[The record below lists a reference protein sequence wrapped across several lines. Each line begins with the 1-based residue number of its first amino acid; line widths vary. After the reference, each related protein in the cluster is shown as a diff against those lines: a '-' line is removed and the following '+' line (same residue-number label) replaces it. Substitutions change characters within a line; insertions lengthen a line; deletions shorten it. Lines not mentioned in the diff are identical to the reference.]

1 MEFLALCLSEILYL
15 FIYFWLCWVFVA
27 SFFSLLVESRGY
39 CLVAVHRLLIAVT
52 SVVVEHR
59 LEGVQASAAAAHEL
73 SSCSSRALDRRVS
86 SCCTWALL
94 LCGM

>member
-1 MEFLALCLSEILYL
+1 MEFLALCLSEIIYV

-27 SFFSLLVESRGY
+27 SFFSLLVQSRGY

-59 LEGVQASAAAAHEL
+59 LEGVQASAVAAHEL
-73 SSCSSRALDRRVS
+73 RSWSS
-86 SCCTWALL
+86 WALEQQAQ
-94 LCGM
+94 